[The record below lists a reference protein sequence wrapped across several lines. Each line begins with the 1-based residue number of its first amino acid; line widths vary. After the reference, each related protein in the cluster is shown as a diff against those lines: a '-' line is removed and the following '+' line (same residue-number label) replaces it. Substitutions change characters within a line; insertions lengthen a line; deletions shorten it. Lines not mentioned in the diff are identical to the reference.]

1 MQLPHRISQ
10 TNKENVL
17 LRQQVDRLGK
27 ECDSLELE
35 LAQRQAHATSMA
47 NDLSAFA
54 NTIRVLQLELQRGA
68 QTRQQLEAELQRK
81 TDQLRTVL
89 VFVEDQIQSG
99 NLTVAVDPQTF
110 SLSDSSDEAASIY
123 ISN

>member
-10 TNKENVL
+10 TNRENIL
-17 LRQQVDRLGK
+17 LRQQVDRLER

-35 LAQRQAHATSMA
+35 AVQRQAHVTSMA

-68 QTRQQLEAELQRK
+68 QARQQLEAELQRK

-99 NLTVAVDPQTF
+99 NLTVSVDPQTF
-110 SLSDSSDEAASIY
+110 SLQDNSDEASICV
-123 ISN
+123 SN